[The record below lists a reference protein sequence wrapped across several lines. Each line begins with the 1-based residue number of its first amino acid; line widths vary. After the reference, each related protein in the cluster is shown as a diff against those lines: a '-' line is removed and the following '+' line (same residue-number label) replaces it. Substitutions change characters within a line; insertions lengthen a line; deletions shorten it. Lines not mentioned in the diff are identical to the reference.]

1 MSLDTLK
8 KLRIDGYKPKAVHV
22 LVGDAPK
29 WANAD
34 ADTVCIKHGASV
46 KSMDFRPLVGLPV
59 SIFQLGDC
67 NLLLLETIHAV
78 EAVKPELLAIAANA
92 GAVGLNPEH
101 ERILENLQRR
111 YACNT

>member
-34 ADTVCIKHGASV
+34 VDMVCIKHGALV
-46 KSMDFRPLVGLPV
+46 KGMDFRPLVGLPV

-67 NLLLLETIHAV
+67 NPLLLETIRAV
-78 EAVKPELLAIAANA
+78 EAVKPECLAIAANT

-101 ERILENLQRR
+101 ERVLERLQRR
-111 YACNT
+111 YLCKS